1 MATTLATASAAIDV
15 RALVRK
21 NSALIALLVLVL
33 LVGAKEPGFLS
44 PTNLMEMVSDTTT
57 LFLMA
62 AGATF
67 VIMLGSI
74 DLSIQAVASLASVV
88 VAALLP
94 GWGPWAIPVALLA
107 GALSGLLCG
116 WTHTRLRI
124 PSFIA
129 TLAVSGVVVSLS
141 FWFSNEASIGI
152 KNSHRAAWLAWASGQ
167 SFGIRH
173 EVIVAACALLL
184 LVFVQR
190 RTVFGRL
197 VEAIG
202 HGARAAL
209 ASGIKVDRVKLGVFV
224 LSGLFAALAGVV
236 FAARLESGSPTLAN
250 EFLLPSIAAIV
261 VGGTALTGGVGGVW
275 QTFLG
280 ALIVS
285 VLRIGMTFVGV
296 SVFAQQIVFGV
307 VLVLAVAFTI
317 DHSRIKIVK

>member
-1 MATTLATASAAIDV
+1 MAARSAAIGI
-15 RALVRK
+15 RALARK
-21 NSALIALLVLVL
+21 HAALIALIVLVL
-33 LVGAKEPGFLS
+33 LVGAKEPGFFS
-44 PTNLMEMVSDTTT
+44 FNTLMVMVSDTTT

-94 GWGPWAIPVALLA
+94 GWGAWAILA
-107 GALSGLLCG
+107 GLFAGVLSGLLCG
-116 WTHTRLRI
+116 WAHTRLRI

-129 TLAVSGVVVSLS
+129 SLAVSGVLATLS
-141 FWFSNEASIGI
+141 FWFSNEASIAISQG
-152 KNSHRAAWLAWASGQ
+152 NRDTYLGWATGQ
-167 SFGIRH
+167 SLGIRH
-173 EVIVAACALLL
+173 EVIIGVTVMLL

-190 RTVFGRL
+190 KTVFGRL
-197 VEAIG
+197 VESIG
-202 HGARAAL
+202 HGELAAL
-209 ASGIKVDRVKLGVFV
+209 ASGIKVDRVKIGVFV
-224 LSGLFAALAGVV
+224 LSGAMAALSGVV
-236 FAARLESGSPTLAN
+236 FSARMASGSPTLAN

-285 VLRIGMTFVGV
+285 VLRVGMTFVGV
-296 SVFAQQIVFGV
+296 NVFAQQIVFGV

-317 DHSRIKIVK
+317 DRSRIKVVK

>member
-1 MATTLATASAAIDV
+1 MTLA
-15 RALVRK
+15 RK
-21 NSALIALLVLVL
+21 
-33 LVGAKEPGFLS
+33 P
-44 PTNLMEMVSDTTT
+44 
-57 LFLMA
+57 
-62 AGATF
+62 
-67 VIMLGSI
+67 
-74 DLSIQAVASLASVV
+74 
-88 VAALLP
+88 
-94 GWGPWAIPVALLA
+94 
-107 GALSGLLCG
+107 
-116 WTHTRLRI
+116 
-124 PSFIA
+124 
-129 TLAVSGVVVSLS
+129 
-141 FWFSNEASIGI
+141 
-152 KNSHRAAWLAWASGQ
+152 WLAWASGQ

-202 HGARAAL
+202 HGERAAL